1 MMIMQN
7 VLETKNI
14 SKKYHSCLALSNI
27 TMTVPKGSIYGLVGR
42 NGAGKTTLMRVV
54 CGLQDPSTGYYELYG
69 VKSTDRK
76 ISSVR
81 TRMGAVIEKPAI
93 YPNLTAAANLKAQF
107 DMLGLPKDEASIK
120 ELLELV
126 GLHGTGSKKAGKF
139 SLGMKQRLG
148 IAIALAGFPDFLVL
162 DEPIN
167 GLDPE
172 GIVEVRELLLKLNK
186 EKGITVLI
194 SSHILSELSLL
205 ATHYGFVDKGKI
217 IKEISAQEL
226 EQSVRKC
233 MIAEVSD
240 IKALTI
246 VLDKMQ
252 VQYEVISDSK
262 AKIFDKLSVTLLSEK
277 LSAQGCE
284 LLGLTEADE
293 SLESFFLDLVG
304 GGAKHG

>member
-1 MMIMQN
+1 MNN
-7 VLETKNI
+7 VLETKNLF
-14 SKKYHSCLALSNI
+14 KKYHSSLALSNV
-27 TMTVPKGSIYGLVGR
+27 TMNIPQGAIYGLVGR
-42 NGAGKTTLMRVV
+42 NGAGKTTLMRVI
-54 CGLQDPSTGYYELYG
+54 CGLQQPSSGSYEIYG
-69 VKSTDRK
+69 VKHTDKK
-76 ISSVR
+76 ISKVR
-81 TRMGAVIEKPAI
+81 RRMGAVIEKPAI
-93 YPNLTAAANLKAQF
+93 YSSLSAKANLKAQF
-107 DMLGLPKDEASIK
+107 DMLGLPADESLD
-120 ELLELV
+120 ELLDLV
-126 GLHGTGSKKAGKF
+126 GLSHTGNKKAGKF

-172 GIVEVRELLLKLNK
+172 GIVEIRELLIKLNK

-205 ATHYGFVDKGKI
+205 ATHYGFVDKGRM
-217 IKEISAQEL
+217 IKQISAQEL

-233 MIAEVSD
+233 MIAEVSNMNS
-240 IKALTI
+240 LTI
-246 VLDKMQ
+246 VLEKMGI
-252 VQYEVISDSK
+252 VYEIISDNK
-262 AKIFDKLSVTLLSEK
+262 VKIFDKMSVTLLSEK

-304 GGAKHG
+304 GGAHNG